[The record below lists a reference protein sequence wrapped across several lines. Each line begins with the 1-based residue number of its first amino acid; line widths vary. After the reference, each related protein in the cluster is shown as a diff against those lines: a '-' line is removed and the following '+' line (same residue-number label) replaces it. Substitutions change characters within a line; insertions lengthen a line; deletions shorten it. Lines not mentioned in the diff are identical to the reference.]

1 MINTGRGAGISRRHP
16 ESNYAAPRRSP
27 AQAVWLVGLCRA
39 AKPLIIRGRW
49 LAGLVCPFLN
59 PVRELDAGDDKNHRD
74 HDLDGIGENPEVT
87 GKIVGNHV
95 SLRIRYS
102 TTNVPTIPASLWPGT
117 LQ

>member
-1 MINTGRGAGISRRHP
+1 MINSGRGAGISRRHP
-16 ESNYAAPRRSP
+16 ESNYAALRRSP

-39 AKPLIIRGRW
+39 AEPLVIRRRR
-49 LAGLVCPFLN
+49 LACSVRPFLDRI
-59 PVRELDAGDDKNHRD
+59 REVDAGDDKNHRD

-102 TTNVPTIPASLWPGT
+102 TTNVPTIPAALCPG
-117 LQ
+117 